1 MASIKTSKSEV
12 KNIDKGI
19 EFPDIPEMTG
29 EFATLG
35 DIPEQFKIMFTRG
48 AFGKA
53 EVIENAYKDDDRF
66 GGVFVDKFNNPIV
79 VFNDKPFYV
88 NKKGLSRTD
97 FSDFVAEMLKFAG
110 PTRLMSGIKSF
121 GGKILYG
128 VPLYGGTEL
137 GAEALSNFF
146 APETAEKN
154 AKSLQDSVED
164 AAKVGALSTATDILL
179 PPTFSLMGRAVK
191 SGTTVGLDIAKN
203 VFPRYKPGLDKV
215 TGQSILKEAD
225 IVGEE
230 VAKEEIPLTIGQ
242 RLGDKIQQ
250 GREELIRYSNAA
262 GKRAQEIITNFDEK
276 QLQVVRNIANGL
288 ADKFGSGSGIL
299 KSETPIQDVVEG
311 ITTIVKEGADNLKL
325 KSQELYEKVQNS
337 VDPTTGVSSVVVSKT
352 TASDLSQKLI
362 QQLDDKA
369 VDDATLK
376 IMPILRNAKNQILNQ
391 LPKAKTLVDIH
402 RIQKNINLQ
411 FREAQGEQ
419 KNLIGMLKGGLDDAV
434 FKNIDEGLL
443 LGNEQ
448 VIKELAEATGLYK
461 DYLTITGKIQ
471 GKDLAKR
478 KVNSILEKLTT
489 EGLSPQ
495 QVANSI
501 FGHNKLNNPSEMVA
515 VINKLEAILPAS
527 ARDQVMKKLKDGILV
542 KAFMGKDPL
551 KNTVVTRTAIVKN
564 YNAIF
569 KEGKDL
575 VNRLFTKDEL
585 NAIEVFKD
593 KVLPT
598 IAAEQRINPS
608 GTSYLMSTFLADTLQ
623 GGLLLNLAGSV
634 GKTVSAVG
642 RMTPVL
648 RESFK
653 EGSEQIA
660 EKQANE
666 AIENFILNMEVNP
679 WISRV
684 TGQVVRNKL
693 MEEKGGDVDIEELPP
708 ELRPQSALETD
719 EDILVAEADV
729 PKETPQ
735 QQVGDIQPTRPNI
748 NITPPTNQGTPAMVA
763 SAPVSPP
770 SGGGIASINREQ
782 FGGLFPQDNLGQ
794 LIANRKT

>member
-1 MASIKTSKSEV
+1 
-12 KNIDKGI
+12 
-19 EFPDIPEMTG
+19 
-29 EFATLG
+29 
-35 DIPEQFKIMFTRG
+35 
-48 AFGKA
+48 
-53 EVIENAYKDDDRF
+53 
-66 GGVFVDKFNNPIV
+66 
-79 VFNDKPFYV
+79 
-88 NKKGLSRTD
+88 
-97 FSDFVAEMLKFAG
+97 
-110 PTRLMSGIKSF
+110 
-121 GGKILYG
+121 
-128 VPLYGGTEL
+128 
-137 GAEALSNFF
+137 
-146 APETAEKN
+146 
-154 AKSLQDSVED
+154 
-164 AAKVGALSTATDILL
+164 
-179 PPTFSLMGRAVK
+179 
-191 SGTTVGLDIAKN
+191 
-203 VFPRYKPGLDKV
+203 
-215 TGQSILKEAD
+215 
-225 IVGEE
+225 
-230 VAKEEIPLTIGQ
+230 
-242 RLGDKIQQ
+242 
-250 GREELIRYSNAA
+250 
-262 GKRAQEIITNFDEK
+262 
-276 QLQVVRNIANGL
+276 
-288 ADKFGSGSGIL
+288 
-299 KSETPIQDVVEG
+299 
-311 ITTIVKEGADNLKL
+311 
-325 KSQELYEKVQNS
+325 
-337 VDPTTGVSSVVVSKT
+337 
-352 TASDLSQKLI
+352 
-362 QQLDDKA
+362 
-369 VDDATLK
+369 
-376 IMPILRNAKNQILNQ
+376 
-391 LPKAKTLVDIH
+391 
-402 RIQKNINLQ
+402 
-411 FREAQGEQ
+411 
-419 KNLIGMLKGGLDDAV
+419 
-434 FKNIDEGLL
+434 
-443 LGNEQ
+443 
-448 VIKELAEATGLYK
+448 
-461 DYLTITGKIQ
+461 
-471 GKDLAKR
+471 
-478 KVNSILEKLTT
+478 
-489 EGLSPQ
+489 
-495 QVANSI
+495 
-501 FGHNKLNNPSEMVA
+501 MVA

-735 QQVGDIQPTRPNI
+735 QQIGNIQPTRPNI